1 MRPPYWKTK
10 FYDDPADRQFALRMI
25 GWINWTTTRCEEY
38 SGWAC
43 GGRGIEASSLA
54 ISETAETAA
63 QDYAMEYAVELIER
77 ARAMNTKEPDEDVKT
92 ETSDYDFNNMASVFQ
107 ACRKGE
113 KKKDDFAKKFTAAF
127 DPAWNLKP
135 TFRPDAE
142 ADSAISTLHDYH
154 EKLNFFPLGDINVA
168 KADDEEAKNT
178 PTFTIFPARFVGR
191 AVDTGYGPHDSVIQA
206 GFKAISTILP
216 KSCCGDDGAKI
227 TTFETTTMKALQV
240 TDEKIID
247 VGGTETSKLGKG
259 LPDICTEVYKQ
270 DQCRFLSVNSRSAFG
285 VPLRGAAAATIMN
298 WAMMKFVIL
307 FAPFLPSDDPS
318 LLPFYQLVA
327 LFHRRAEMPHKDIL
341 CMHILE
347 RYYSDTLQW
356 LINKDDYLNNVKAH
370 MQQAVSKLD
379 SQVSAL
385 GAKGQEDFFTMQL
398 AYPKSPFPPEMIKRV
413 PLKPFFADY
422 SRMIY
427 FAPETP
433 EKSIKGV
440 TTKMD
445 PYSIIFA
452 RGEAVATAKYKG
464 IQKKAQCWVGPVF
477 SGEPFQDPLH
487 DLMFLPVSLAMPPY
501 YHNDT
506 DSLKHSVPGYLSK
519 IFKVMT
525 ERFVK
530 LFVSSYKPSK
540 RPYAR
545 EPESKPE
552 LKAAKYIDQPAEYM
566 LKQVK
571 CFSKAYGT
579 DRMWDLFYEKSGVQ
593 LAYQVWRL
601 LYNHVTVN
609 KDMQLRLA
617 YIKFFSEEMI
627 FFVTAANGHCYAAN
641 PRLASKKELEL
652 APKRVN
658 SLLQSKLLGQSM
670 LCAPERELYKPVCG
684 GLFAELQ
691 RVDEALW
698 TVESWRQAKKV
709 LSD

>member
-1 MRPPYWKTK
+1 
-10 FYDDPADRQFALRMI
+10 
-25 GWINWTTTRCEEY
+25 
-38 SGWAC
+38 
-43 GGRGIEASSLA
+43 
-54 ISETAETAA
+54 
-63 QDYAMEYAVELIER
+63 
-77 ARAMNTKEPDEDVKT
+77 MNTKEPDEDVKT

-178 PTFTIFPARFVGR
+178 PTFT
-191 AVDTGYGPHDSVIQA
+191 
-206 GFKAISTILP
+206 
-216 KSCCGDDGAKI
+216 
-227 TTFETTTMKALQV
+227 ALQV

-413 PLKPFFADY
+413 PLKPFV
-422 SRMIY
+422 R
-427 FAPETP
+427 T
-433 EKSIKGV
+433 
-440 TTKMD
+440 
-445 PYSIIFA
+445 
-452 RGEAVATAKYKG
+452 
-464 IQKKAQCWVGPVF
+464 
-477 SGEPFQDPLH
+477 L
-487 DLMFLPVSLAMPPY
+487 
-501 YHNDT
+501 
-506 DSLKHSVPGYLSK
+506 
-519 IFKVMT
+519 
-525 ERFVK
+525 
-530 LFVSSYKPSK
+530 
-540 RPYAR
+540 
-545 EPESKPE
+545 
-552 LKAAKYIDQPAEYM
+552 
-566 LKQVK
+566 
-571 CFSKAYGT
+571 
-579 DRMWDLFYEKSGVQ
+579 
-593 LAYQVWRL
+593 
-601 LYNHVTVN
+601 
-609 KDMQLRLA
+609 
-617 YIKFFSEEMI
+617 
-627 FFVTAANGHCYAAN
+627 
-641 PRLASKKELEL
+641 
-652 APKRVN
+652 
-658 SLLQSKLLGQSM
+658 
-670 LCAPERELYKPVCG
+670 
-684 GLFAELQ
+684 
-691 RVDEALW
+691 
-698 TVESWRQAKKV
+698 
-709 LSD
+709 